1 MAEGSLEDGVNPPEQ
16 VVDAGLLLHG
26 TNRPGP
32 DLVEPVKMMV
42 QASSKKG
49 VRRWN

>member
-26 TNRPGP
+26 TTVCEEHTQRLKFIGS
-32 DLVEPVKMMV
+32 V
-42 QASSKKG
+42 S
-49 VRRWN
+49 